1 MTTLYLDMD
10 GVVADFNGY
19 ASEILNKQQIVH
31 DRWDDEDWN
40 VLKENPRLYRNLKK
54 TKEADIIVEFCK
66 TYCKKNKY
74 QLLFLTA
81 VPKAN
86 DVSWAFY
93 DKVLWIQEHYSDI
106 PVMFGP
112 YSKDKHTHCMPGDIL
127 IDDRTSNIHE
137 WNSVG
142 GIGLLYKNNFEEIRN
157 ILLND

>member
-1 MTTLYLDMD
+1 MD

-19 ASEILNKQQIVH
+19 ASEILNKQQLVH
-31 DRWDDEDWN
+31 DRWPDEEWN

-54 TKEADIIVEFCK
+54 TKEADTIVAFCK
-66 TYCKKNKY
+66 KYCEERQY

-86 DVSWAFY
+86 DVPWAFY
-93 DKVLWIQEHYSDI
+93 DKVLWVQEYYPDI

-112 YSKDKHTHCMPGDIL
+112 YSKDKHTHCILGDIL
-127 IDDRTSNIHE
+127 IDDRTSNITE
-137 WNSVG
+137 WINAG
-142 GIGLLYKNNFEEIRN
+142 GIGLLYKNNFDVLKN